1 MGDSSAAQILRNCLT
16 ELRACI
22 AAGDGTRNDHRPVE
36 LRWQHRIGQ
45 RSLEELKRDMER
57 GALGEIH
64 LRPGGGSSR
73 QLRPRNL
80 FHSDSSTS
88 NVSRHTIPIPGGYE
102 RFSGSPGSKT
112 QTNKCLISE
121 IIPLLIN
128 P

>member
-64 LRPGGGSSR
+64 LRPGGKFPPTSSSKPVPFGLVYVERVTSHNPNSGGLRTFQR
-73 QLRPRNL
+73 Q
-80 FHSDSSTS
+80 
-88 NVSRHTIPIPGGYE
+88 
-102 RFSGSPGSKT
+102 SG
-112 QTNKCLISE
+112 L
-121 IIPLLIN
+121 
-128 P
+128 